1 MKNRPFRQRLSFAL
15 NGLKA
20 AFDSESS
27 FKIHSAA
34 ALAALV
40 LLVLIRPQPIWW
52 ALVSL
57 CVASVIAAEL
67 INTAIEHLADHLHPD
82 QHPGIRRV
90 KDCAAAAV
98 LVTSAGAVAVAA
110 ALVYSLIF

>member
-1 MKNRPFRQRLSFAL
+1 MKNLPFRQRLSFAL
-15 NGLKA
+15 TGLKA

-27 FKIHSAA
+27 LKTHSAA

-52 ALVSL
+52 ALVAL

-98 LVTSAGAVAVAA
+98 LVTSAGALAVAA
-110 ALVYSLIF
+110 ALAYSLIF

>member
-1 MKNRPFRQRLSFAL
+1 MKNLPFRQRLSFAL
-15 NGLKA
+15 TGLKA

-27 FKIHSAA
+27 LKIHGAA
-34 ALAALV
+34 AVAALV
-40 LLVLIRPQPIWW
+40 LLLLIRPQPIWW
-52 ALVSL
+52 ALVAL
-57 CVASVIAAEL
+57 CVAAVIAAEL

-110 ALVYSLIF
+110 ALAYSLIF